1 MVLEPKFDNLVFESN
16 ASFSG
21 TLTVLEK
28 VSGPITLSLES
39 SRCSLDMKTCEQFS
53 VFNIRELC
61 KKFVDINPIYT
72 SLFGK
77 ISPPLKCPLAVGN
90 YTLEETVIDLR
101 LFEFMPVDGYF
112 YNTVMKSTSA
122 GKTAWCFKT
131 EVKIV
136 KTRVKNRRV

>member
-1 MVLEPKFDNLVFESN
+1 LEIM
-16 ASFSG
+16 
-21 TLTVLEK
+21 EK
-28 VSGPITLSLES
+28 IPGPISLSLES
-39 SRCSLDMKTCEQFS
+39 SRCSLDMKNCEY
-53 VFNIRELC
+53 FNVINLKEIC

-72 SLFGK
+72 SVFGK

-90 YTLEETVIDLR
+90 YTIKETAIDLKI
-101 LFEFMPVDGYF
+101 FAFMPLDGYF

-136 KTRVKNRRV
+136 KARVRD